1 MTIKCVKL
9 QTGEELIAETSMLG
23 SSVNIIQPF
32 ILQMMKDPND
42 PSGEV
47 QLALFPYVPYVKEH
61 TIMVDASKIIWV
73 AELPD
78 SMIAD
83 YKNAKK
89 KLETTR
95 QLSPHSSP
103 VNITTTI

>member
-1 MTIKCVKL
+1 MSIKCVKL
-9 QTGEELIAETSMLG
+9 QTGEELVAETNMIG
-23 SSVNIIQPF
+23 SSVNIIKPF

-42 PSGEV
+42 PAGEL

-73 AELPD
+73 ADLPD

-83 YKNAKK
+83 YSNALR
-89 KLETTR
+89 KLESTR
-95 QLSPHSSP
+95 QLSPHSP
-103 VNITTTI
+103 QVNVTTTL

>member
-23 SSVNIIQPF
+23 SSVNIIKPF

-42 PSGEV
+42 PAGEL

-73 AELPD
+73 ADLPD
-78 SMIAD
+78 SMISD
-83 YKNAKK
+83 YNNAKK
-89 KLETTR
+89 RLEATR
-95 QLSPHSSP
+95 ELSPHSSP
-103 VNITTTI
+103 VNITTTL

>member
-1 MTIKCVKL
+1 
-9 QTGEELIAETSMLG
+9 
-23 SSVNIIQPF
+23 
-32 ILQMMKDPND
+32 
-42 PSGEV
+42 
-47 QLALFPYVPYVKEH
+47 
-61 TIMVDASKIIWV
+61 MVDASKIIWV

-103 VNITTTI
+103 VNVTTTL